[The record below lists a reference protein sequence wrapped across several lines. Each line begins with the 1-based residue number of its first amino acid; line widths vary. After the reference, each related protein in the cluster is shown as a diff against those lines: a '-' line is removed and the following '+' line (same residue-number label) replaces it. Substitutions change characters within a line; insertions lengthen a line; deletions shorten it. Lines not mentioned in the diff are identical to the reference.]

1 MERHPR
7 RVYAPYI
14 PLELRN
20 TAIED
25 TNYDPGYERPRRRK
39 RLFRERLGATSIVIL
54 FMGSAIVVI
63 LFIALALMWKESIRV
78 NTAGEPNVVWARIID
93 ANWAT
98 RVVTMSMAVIRTAMA
113 TQASLATAMLAAV
126 VLETTGT
133 PLLQGPIY
141 SVIRAVQAAPTTLLL
156 TAKLRPKGRLST
168 LVFTLVVIEIL
179 VTLASQFFSTIFISD
194 FELSTYANIIN
205 ATDVSTFDT
214 LDVPRHRWF
223 EIPPASSWTFA
234 ELSESFTKGPNFHDT
249 GHTYRSFL
257 PFGDEGERT
266 HLRYFRGPATI
277 MDHRVVCANPLLI
290 NLDLNTD
297 IPSFPRLSGQIALNT
312 DSYSMFH
319 KVDDTQHYVNF
330 TCALP
335 TPLYL
340 SNTTEGETSL
350 CHANAGVDWAVM
362 LEDPLVYPLA
372 NVSDPEDDSKTTVIA
387 GFPKASTMFMIIDT
401 ISEEA
406 LLYGNGAR
414 HAAKSIREEG
424 PWTLVSNGS
433 NVEALRVTAC
443 LANLLAPAFTVDMYS
458 SGDNL
463 EPRISWDD
471 KVQKYDTET
480 SRHQLGASL
489 TPRTLKDRG
498 VLTLAPKSQ
507 WKEFPLPAVV
517 GPYSAA
523 WYFSSSV
530 SNAMSRPE
538 PAPQAGNET
547 MERADPGLILSNS
560 VKSLYN
566 TYAYRTHVDLFQDT
580 LRATKSPAL
589 ATQALMAR
597 IYQMAYYEQLV
608 KLSSKA
614 KASTS
619 FSSTDI
625 IPVRWAGFAAAT
637 ALIVTHFAV
646 IATITVLFARFT
658 ESSMIGN
665 YWQAVSQ
672 VFSRDTQQVVEKA
685 DRMSDKDVMHW
696 AERESLSLE
705 CHGALQY
712 QPDGRIVLRAR
723 QK

>member
-1 MERHPR
+1 
-7 RVYAPYI
+7 
-14 PLELRN
+14 
-20 TAIED
+20 
-25 TNYDPGYERPRRRK
+25 
-39 RLFRERLGATSIVIL
+39 
-54 FMGSAIVVI
+54 
-63 LFIALALMWKESIRV
+63 
-78 NTAGEPNVVWARIID
+78 
-93 ANWAT
+93 
-98 RVVTMSMAVIRTAMA
+98 MSTAVIRTVMA

-126 VLETTGT
+126 VLETIGT
-133 PLLQGPIY
+133 PLVQGPIY
-141 SVIRAVQAAPTTLLL
+141 CVIRAVQAAPTTLLF

-194 FELSTYANIIN
+194 FEVGTYANIIN
-205 ATDVSTFDT
+205 ATDVSTLDT
-214 LDVPRHRWF
+214 LDGPPHRWF
-223 EIPPASSWTFA
+223 EMPPASSWTFA
-234 ELSESFTKGPNFHDT
+234 ELSEPFTKGPNFHDT

-257 PFGDEGERT
+257 PFRDEGQRT
-266 HLRYFRGPATI
+266 HLRNFRGPATI
-277 MDHRVVCANPLLI
+277 MDQRVVCARPSLI
-290 NLDLNTD
+290 NLDLDWD
-297 IPSFPRLSGQIALNT
+297 IPSFPRLSGQIALDT
-312 DSYSMFH
+312 DSYSMLH
-319 KVDDTQHYVNF
+319 KVDDAQQYVNF

-335 TPLYL
+335 IPMYV

-350 CHANAGVDWAVM
+350 CHANAGVDWAVL

-372 NVSDPEDDSKTTVIA
+372 NVSDPEDDRKTIVIA
-387 GFPKASTMFMIIDT
+387 GFPKASTMLMIID
-401 ISEEA
+401 IVSDEA
-406 LLYGNGAR
+406 LRYGVGAR
-414 HAAKSIREEG
+414 HTAKSIREEG
-424 PWTLVSNGS
+424 PWALISNGS
-433 NVEALRVTAC
+433 DVDALRVTAC
-443 LANLLAPAFTVDMYS
+443 LANLLAPAFTIDMNS
-458 SGDNL
+458 SWDNL
-463 EPRISWDD
+463 EPKLSWDD
-471 KVQKYDTET
+471 EVQKYDTET

-489 TPRTLKDRG
+489 APGTLKDRG

-507 WKEFPLPAVV
+507 WKEFPLPDVM

-530 SNAMSRPE
+530 SKAMSRPE
-538 PAPQAGNET
+538 PAPQTGNVT

-560 VKSLYN
+560 VMSLHN

-580 LRATKSPAL
+580 LRATRSPAL

-597 IYQMAYYEQLV
+597 IYQMAYYEQLL

-619 FSSTDI
+619 FSSTDL

-637 ALIVTHFAV
+637 ALIVTHFVV
-646 IATITVLFARFT
+646 IATVTVLFARFT

-696 AERESLSLE
+696 VERESLSLE

-723 QK
+723 QKQIL

>member
-63 LFIALALMWKESIRV
+63 LFIALALIWKESIRV

-234 ELSESFTKGPNFHDT
+234 ELPEFSRYGTHISKLSAF
-249 GHTYRSFL
+249 R
-257 PFGDEGERT
+257 DEGERT

-458 SGDNL
+458 SGTTWNR
-463 EPRISWDD
+463 EFHGTTKFKS
-471 KVQKYDTET
+471 T
-480 SRHQLGASL
+480 
-489 TPRTLKDRG
+489 TLR
-498 VLTLAPKSQ
+498 
-507 WKEFPLPAVV
+507 
-517 GPYSAA
+517 
-523 WYFSSSV
+523 
-530 SNAMSRPE
+530 
-538 PAPQAGNET
+538 QAGT
-547 MERADPGLILSNS
+547 
-560 VKSLYN
+560 SL
-566 TYAYRTHVDLFQDT
+566 
-580 LRATKSPAL
+580 
-589 ATQALMAR
+589 
-597 IYQMAYYEQLV
+597 
-608 KLSSKA
+608 
-614 KASTS
+614 
-619 FSSTDI
+619 
-625 IPVRWAGFAAAT
+625 
-637 ALIVTHFAV
+637 
-646 IATITVLFARFT
+646 VL
-658 ESSMIGN
+658 
-665 YWQAVSQ
+665 
-672 VFSRDTQQVVEKA
+672 
-685 DRMSDKDVMHW
+685 H
-696 AERESLSLE
+696 
-705 CHGALQY
+705 
-712 QPDGRIVLRAR
+712 
-723 QK
+723 